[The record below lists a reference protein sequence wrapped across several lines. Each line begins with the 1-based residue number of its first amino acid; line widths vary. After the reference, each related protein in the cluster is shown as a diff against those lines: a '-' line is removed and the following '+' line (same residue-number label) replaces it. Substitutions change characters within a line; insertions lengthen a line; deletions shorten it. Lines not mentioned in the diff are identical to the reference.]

1 MMQRPKWLIR
11 PGSVKADQIPAWDE
25 RAVRGLSRFDL
36 LAQMQGFQ
44 PNSVPFRLCEIEL
57 RRREGWVARWAL
69 GTSMLALLISI
80 AAIVLKR
87 S

>member
-1 MMQRPKWLIR
+1 MQRPKWLIR

-25 RAVRGLSRFDL
+25 RAVRGLSLFDL
-36 LAQMQGFQ
+36 LAQMQGSQ
-44 PNSVPFRLCEIEL
+44 PNTVPFRMCEIEL
-57 RRREGWVARWAL
+57 RRRESWVARWAL

-80 AAIVLKR
+80 VAIALKR